1 CSAAV
6 IDSHLHRPDDSAP
19 QQRDQRGGDG
29 EPLQHRHAQDRR
41 RNRGRRVSLTG
52 VMAVVRVRNV
62 RRHGRSSRL
71 VSGICYNVTSTS
83 VQPVARYAVAPHGL
97 DFAHTSSGLR
107 SLAPRSRPRTCN
119 MSEQRPRVVAV
130 GEVLIEFVRGGGGRF
145 GIGWGGGNFNV
156 AGYLARPGVPFMV
169 AVYLAG
175 AGIDAAFAT
184 ALGDDSYSE
193 AILALAAAEGV
204 ASDLVLRTRGRLP
217 GLAVVDADAAGAR
230 RRYDWGADAPARDLF
245 ELPDWGRVAEGLTK
259 AKLVYFSGITLSLY
273 SNTGLGRFLA
283 LIEMVR
289 QQGVKVAF
297 DGNFRPRGW
306 RGDLSRTR
314 TVFMEALKRV
324 DMALPAYD
332 DEAV

>member
-1 CSAAV
+1 
-6 IDSHLHRPDDSAP
+6 P
-19 QQRDQRGGDG
+19 
-29 EPLQHRHAQDRR
+29 
-41 RNRGRRVSLTG
+41 
-52 VMAVVRVRNV
+52 
-62 RRHGRSSRL
+62 
-71 VSGICYNVTSTS
+71 
-83 VQPVARYAVAPHGL
+83 
-97 DFAHTSSGLR
+97 
-107 SLAPRSRPRTCN
+107 
-119 MSEQRPRVVAV
+119 
-130 GEVLIEFVRGGGGRF
+130 
-145 GIGWGGGNFNV
+145 
-156 AGYLARPGVPFMV
+156 
-169 AVYLAG
+169 
-175 AGIDAAFAT
+175 
-184 ALGDDSYSE
+184 YSE

-217 GLAVVDADAAGAR
+217 GLAVVDADTAGTR
-230 RRYDWGADAPARDLF
+230 RRYDWGGEAPARDLF

-306 RGDLSRTR
+306 HGDLSRTR

-332 DEAV
+332 DEAVLWGDPGPEATVERLQAFGIAEIVVKNGPNSALVAAGGTNDFVPVPEVVEPVDTMAAGGSFNGGSIAARLAGEGPQGAAAAAHRLAGHVLRHRGPDL